1 MYLNCDEAT
10 LQSLVMNVLKDRLGI
25 NEPSITIGS
34 NVIYEEGQDAE
45 EFLKV
50 SERITLLGW
59 GWCLAEMIY
68 PP

>member
-1 MYLNCDEAT
+1 
-10 LQSLVMNVLKDRLGI
+10 MNVLKGRLGI

-50 SERITLLGW
+50 NKRVTSLDLG
-59 GWCLAEMIY
+59 A
-68 PP
+68 P